1 MVLAD
6 HSLQP
11 AVINFLL
18 FSSHIFFSLRDLIVD
33 AEGHIW
39 TVVYADLGAAVGAAA
54 DDAEEQQ
61 LSVNAV
67 GDVEEEEVGAS
78 AKVAM
83 TTTIAQRVQGRQAKG
98 ETVVHEQVCG
108 KSDANRDPDGHAEDK
123 ENAAADVSALAPSLN
138 CCRW

>member
-39 TVVYADLGAAVGAAA
+39 TVVHADLGAAVGAAA

-78 AKVAM
+78 AEDERGDEEEEEDL
-83 TTTIAQRVQGRQAKG
+83 QQ
-98 ETVVHEQVCG
+98 QV
-108 KSDANRDPDGHAEDK
+108 KYNI
-123 ENAAADVSALAPSLN
+123 LT
-138 CCRW
+138 